1 MKVVESESA
10 ASDFFCDVD
19 SDFEGSG
26 GFPDDDDTEGDDDD
40 YNIMVSFRNKTQKL
54 CFPAFTSN

>member
-40 YNIMVSFRNKTQKL
+40 YNILVSFMKNLPDYCVLQL
-54 CFPAFTSN
+54 LQ